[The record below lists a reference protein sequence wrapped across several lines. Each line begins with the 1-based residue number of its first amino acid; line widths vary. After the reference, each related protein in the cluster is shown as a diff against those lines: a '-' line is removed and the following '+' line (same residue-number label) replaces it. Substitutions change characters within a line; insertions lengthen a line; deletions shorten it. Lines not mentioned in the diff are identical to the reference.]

1 MSGGEGVDIEALKV
15 ALLKVE
21 GNRPDYSGIRT
32 QWYRNPEGPEAWAV
46 IEALQAE
53 RDDYEQLSRA
63 ASGEADVLRARIAEL
78 EAELAG
84 ARRAGQA
91 YIVFRDDVL
100 EEAAKVAEE
109 RHEASGLG
117 WTPHAIATAIRNLKE
132 PPHA

>member
-1 MSGGEGVDIEALKV
+1 MSGGEGADIEALKV

-21 GNRPDYSGIRT
+21 GNRPDYPGIRT

-46 IEALQAE
+46 IEALQVE

-84 ARRAGQA
+84 AKGLLSECPRLLECVERYSLDAIVESLIDRINA
-91 YIVFRDDVL
+91 YL
-100 EEAAKVAEE
+100 AEP
-109 RHEASGLG
+109 RS
-117 WTPHAIATAIRNLKE
+117 
-132 PPHA
+132 